1 MKSSLFTLMVLVFL
15 AGISCK
21 EEIKLKR
28 ERASLIPVIIKNI
41 RFEYGLGTE
50 LLQARQNGVLSEYQ
64 FSIWMDVY
72 GKQIG
77 INDAVRISFRDG
89 MAGRVA
95 DFENVSI
102 EELNTYRSQDWAFY
116 DNHAY
121 TGDWEMGLWQLI
133 E

>member
-1 MKSSLFTLMVLVFL
+1 MFLVFL
-15 AGISCK
+15 TGISCK
-21 EEIKLKR
+21 EEIKLKK
-28 ERASLIPVIIKNI
+28 ERASMIPVIIENI

-50 LLQARQNGVLSEYQ
+50 LLQARHNGVLSEYQ

-72 GKQIG
+72 GKKIG
-77 INDAVRISFRDG
+77 INDADRISFRDG
-89 MAGRVA
+89 KAGMGA
-95 DFENVSI
+95 EFENVSI

-121 TGDWEMGLWQLI
+121 TGDWEMGLWQLV